1 METQK
6 TIEALN
12 SLIVI
17 NNDRIEGYKTA
28 NDETKETD
36 LKMLFS
42 DLMQTS
48 VECRKELVNEVTK
61 LGGTPDEGTRTTGKF
76 FRVWMDVKAALT
88 GNDRKSILDSC
99 EYGEDAA
106 LKTYKNVLIQDHE
119 DTSLKQQDMLNKQYA
134 VLKVD
139 HDKVKK
145 LRDAIANEKSVT
157 E

>member
-1 METQK
+1 MEIEK
-6 TIEALN
+6 TIEAFN

-28 NDETKETD
+28 NEETKETD

-42 DLMQTS
+42 NLMQTS
-48 VECRKELVNEVTK
+48 VECRKELVAEVTR

-88 GNDRKSILDSC
+88 GNDRKSILESC
-99 EYGEDAA
+99 EFGEDAA
-106 LKTYKNVLIQDHE
+106 LETYKKVLIQDHQ
-119 DTSLKQQDMLNKQYA
+119 DTNSKEQDMLNKHYA
-134 VLKVD
+134 LLKSD
-139 HDKVKK
+139 HDKVKE
-145 LRDAIANEKSVT
+145 LRDTIANEKKLT

>member
-1 METQK
+1 MENEK
-6 TIEALN
+6 IIEALN

-28 NDETKETD
+28 NEETNETD

-48 VECRKELVNEVTK
+48 VECRKELVEEVKK

-88 GNDRKSILDSC
+88 GNDRETILNSC
-99 EYGEDAA
+99 EYGEDVA
-106 LKTYKNVLIQDHE
+106 LETYKKVIMHDPQETNSKE
-119 DTSLKQQDMLNKQYA
+119 QDMLNKQYA
-134 VLKVD
+134 LLKAD
-139 HDKVKK
+139 HNKVKE
-145 LRDAIANEKSVT
+145 LRDAVANEK
-157 E
+157 

>member
-1 METQK
+1 MEIQK

-28 NDETKETD
+28 NEETNETD

-48 VECRKELVNEVTK
+48 VACRRELVEEVKK
-61 LGGTPDEGTRTTGKF
+61 LGGTPDGGTRTTGKF

-88 GNDRKSILDSC
+88 GNDRESILNSC
-99 EYGEDAA
+99 EYGEDVA
-106 LKTYKNVLIQDHE
+106 LETYKKVLVHDPQE
-119 DTSLKQQDMLNKQYA
+119 TNSKEQDMLNKQYA
-134 VLKVD
+134 LLKAD
-139 HDKVKK
+139 HDKVKE
-145 LRDAIANEKSVT
+145 LRDTIANEKQHA

>member
-1 METQK
+1 MDIEK

-12 SLIVI
+12 TLIEI

-42 DLMQTS
+42 ELTQTS
-48 VECRKELVNEVTK
+48 IECRKELVAEVTR
-61 LGGTPDEGTRTTGKF
+61 LGGTPEEGTRTTGKF

-88 GNDRKSILDSC
+88 DNDRKAILDSC

-106 LKTYKNVLIQDHE
+106 LDTYKKVLVQDQIE
-119 DTSLKQQDMLNKQYA
+119 MNLAEKDLLNKQFA
-134 VLKVD
+134 LLKAD
-139 HDKVKK
+139 HATVKNM
-145 LRDAIANEKSVT
+145 RDAMANEKTSA